1 MSVLVFAD
9 CCPPVELGLAAA
21 EAGSPLA
28 DAIGLYKE
36 IDDSRGGSGFSFND
50 IAADRAGTRFGEI
63 AAQSGERARKLAQAA
78 ASGLRED
85 DFMPAVSD
93 LPEFLSAAEFERRYG
108 GVDGLEYRRMMAKI
122 EARIASRPLLS
133 E

>member
-1 MSVLVFAD
+1 LPKHFLVSA
-9 CCPPVELGLAAA
+9 AIAA

-36 IDDSRGGSGFSFND
+36 IDDSRGGSGFSFTD

-63 AAQSGERARKLAQAA
+63 TAQSGERARKLAQAA

-85 DFMPAVSD
+85 NFMPAVSD

-108 GVDGLEYRRMMAKI
+108 GVDGPEYRRMMAEIK
-122 EARIASRPLLS
+122 ARIASRPLLS